1 MSHIYQHKTLGRPVD
16 SRKNKGIGEI
26 AVPRKSNIN
35 TANKKIQQSMEFTYI
50 NNDKNSSEKHSF
62 KQ

>member
-35 TANKKIQQSMEFTYI
+35 TANKKNPTVNGIYIYQQRQ
-50 NNDKNSSEKHSF
+50 
-62 KQ
+62 KQFWKA